1 MERRGCGMKDH
12 PVKARGR
19 SIQTHYLPRKAYLSF
34 FESADPAGSI
44 FMYQREQA
52 PICVS
57 TKKAGRE
64 RDLYCF
70 TDDEGNFNSE
80 IEKTLERVEAE
91 AYPILLKL
99 NEAQEDFDLT
109 AEEWLRISIF
119 VATQLVR
126 TPGWLHKT
134 ERMAGEFAKAWMM
147 KMAASDG
154 MWEAVNRETP
164 KKFPKMPIER
174 VREFILSGEFDI
186 ATGGPYYLGL
196 SLKMAGPAMRAVFM
210 RDPVIVR
217 PREREFVT
225 SDHPVVMRRHE
236 KSLPTWGAGVVNS
249 HFLFPIGSKAMLDLR
264 VQLGRKVDA
273 ARKSVRVKV
282 RRIGN
287 SQLNAINALTIR
299 NAERFVFASLSS
311 KTVAR
316 LFDLTETPRRFRV
329 DSPSRAPFI
338 VVRSD

>member
-1 MERRGCGMKDH
+1 MRH
-12 PVKARGR
+12 PVKGRGG

-34 FESADPAGSI
+34 FESADPVGSI
-44 FMYQREQA
+44 FMYQRGQA
-52 PICVS
+52 PICTS

-80 IEKTLERVEAE
+80 MEKTLERVEAD
-91 AYPILLKL
+91 AYPILLSL

-109 AEEWLRISIF
+109 AEEWLRVSVF
-119 VATQLVR
+119 VGTQLVR
-126 TPGWLHKT
+126 TPGWIHKT
-134 ERMAGEFAKAWMM
+134 ERMSCELYKAALM
-147 KMAASDG
+147 KMAASD
-154 MWEAVNRETP
+154 EAWKAMNRGTP
-164 KKFPKMPIER
+164 KKFPKLHVER
-174 VREFILSGEFDI
+174 MREFILSGEFDI

-210 RDPVIVR
+210 REPTVVR
-217 PREREFVT
+217 PRERVFVT
-225 SDHPVVMRRHE
+225 SDHPIIMMRHK
-236 KSLPTWGAGVVNS
+236 KSLPAWGAGVVNS
-249 HFLFPIGSKAMLDLR
+249 HFLFPIGSTALLDLR
-264 VQLGRKVDA
+264 VRLGRQVDV

-299 NAERFVFASLSS
+299 NAERFVFASLYS

-316 LFDLTETPRRFRV
+316 LFDSTETPRRFRV

-338 VVRSD
+338 IVRGE